1 MTCKNCDAR
10 LRTDYLYCPA
20 CGAKVI
26 RNRITIKNLWT
37 DFLERYFNL
46 DNTFIRTVVHLTT
59 TPEVVIEGYL
69 QGIRRKYL
77 NPISYMGIAITL
89 SGLIVFLMVKSG
101 DAMNFDMLNNN
112 VSTRYQEK
120 LMDFILDYQA
130 LIFLLFV
137 PMMTI
142 AGWLCFDQKRY
153 NFAERTIIFMYALA
167 HYSLVIF
174 LPSIIVLFF
183 IPEQYF
189 IFSFIGI
196 LFMVVYTTYV
206 IIRISKSRGVKL
218 IVRLLLFY
226 FILLILYFAFS
237 IALPLFLLLIGELK
251 VEDFLPPQ
259 ES

>member
-59 TPEVVIEGYL
+59 KPEVVIEGYL

-153 NFAERTIIFMYALA
+153 NFAERTIIFMYSLG
-167 HYSLVIF
+167 HYSIIIF
-174 LPSIIVLFF
+174 LPSILLLLF
-183 IPEQYF
+183 IPEQYVN
-189 IFSFIGI
+189 FSLIAMP
-196 LFMVVYTTYV
+196 LMMAYTTYV
-206 IIRISKSRGVKL
+206 IVRISKSRGVKL

-259 ES
+259 

>member
-59 TPEVVIEGYL
+59 KPEVVIEGYL

-137 PMMTI
+137 PIMTI

-189 IFSFIGI
+189 IFSCIGI

-206 IIRISKSRGVKL
+206 IVRISKSRGVKL

-259 ES
+259 